1 MEWIGGFLLGFA
13 GSLHCAGMCGPLLL
27 ALRGKG
33 LAEGR
38 GPLGPAAH
46 HLGRLLTYGAIGA
59 LFATAG
65 QTLAFAGFQR
75 WVSILAGVL
84 VLAGL
89 AGHALSPASRWI
101 QRATTSLRSRFGA
114 LLGRRTLGAAMGLGA
129 LNGLLPC
136 GLVYVAAAGAAATA
150 NIAQGVA
157 FMLAFGM
164 GTLPMLLGITW
175 VGAAFPAPAR
185 LRWRKAAPFAAAC
198 AAALLILRGMALG
211 IPYLSPALGAAAGA
225 ACH

>member
-33 LAEGR
+33 LAAGR
-38 GPLGPAAH
+38 GPLGPAAY

-59 LFATAG
+59 LFAAAG

-75 WVSILAGVL
+75 WVSLAAGALLL
-84 VLAGL
+84 VGL
-89 AGHALSPASRWI
+89 AGRALAPASRWI
-101 QRATTSLRSRFGA
+101 HRATASLRSRFGG
-114 LLGRRTLGAAMGLGA
+114 LLERRTLGAAMGLGA

-136 GLVYVAAAGAAATA
+136 GLVYVAAAAAAATA
-150 NIAQGVA
+150 NLAQGIA
-157 FMLAFGM
+157 FMFAFGL

-175 VGAAFPAPAR
+175 AGAALPAPAR
-185 LRWRKAAPFAAAC
+185 LKWQRAAPFAAGC

-211 IPYLSPALGAAAGA
+211 IPYVSPELGAAACA